1 MFDLY
6 ALQAAFGL
14 LLLQLLHT
22 LMTIFTTRQ
31 VQQQELYNLY
41 KVEVGR
47 GRKRSEKGESAA
59 LLYTVHR
66 CEKAICVALCVHLPG
81 L

>member
-6 ALQAAFGL
+6 ALQVAFG

-31 VQQQELYNLY
+31 QQAELYNLQGSR
-41 KVEVGR
+41 VEQGMK
-47 GRKRSEKGESAA
+47 GKAEKEE
-59 LLYTVHR
+59 HR
-66 CEKAICVALCVHLPG
+66 VLVLFSS
-81 L
+81 